1 MVTLNLKIQI
11 KVFFAEF
18 SDMFVVSD
26 QLKYTLR
33 QFLYIVVACY
43 GLPKM
48 R

>member
-11 KVFFAEF
+11 AKF

-33 QFLYIVVACY
+33 QFLYIVVARY